1 MKITLDC
8 LLSFWS
14 KRGKAFG
21 SLAPQMGRAQWA
33 ASGET
38 LRAGGLMDYLRLTRR
53 VRAAKQ
59 PRGGYINPRTMDVR
73 YLTGQAPA
81 LLDHNVESIHPSLV
95 GMAVDYLTRYA
106 LAPLQDDA
114 GWYRAERAFS
124 ISRNGAEMVGRK
136 DYADSL
142 CEFLNEELERVGQR
156 PEDSSVDYW
165 LPSLWDH
172 ETGEVYENMRVTVP
186 GRKAIDAAVK
196 LASFDVAFRAG
207 VDQYNPDANTT
218 PDATTVNH
226 ITTMVARSLNF
237 FQVYGPVTGSGF
249 WAGDSDGDFLTAD
262 TIWDFKVSVNPP
274 TSVHTL
280 QLLALW
286 IMGTRQ
292 FQKIKYLGIY
302 NPRLDA
308 VYRFPVASI
317 SAEVIA
323 EVSASDVV

>member
-1 MKITLDC
+1 
-8 LLSFWS
+8 
-14 KRGKAFG
+14 
-21 SLAPQMGRAQWA
+21 
-33 ASGET
+33 
-38 LRAGGLMDYLRLTRR
+38 MDYQRLTRR

-59 PRGGYINPRTMDVR
+59 PRGGYLNPRTMEVR
-73 YLTGQAPA
+73 YLSGDAPA
-81 LLDHNVESIHPSLV
+81 PLNHKVESVAPSLV

-106 LAPLQDDA
+106 LSPLKDDV

-124 ISRNGAEMVGRK
+124 ISLNGAEMVGRGEF
-136 DYADSL
+136 AGGL
-142 CEFLNEELERVGQR
+142 CEFLNEELEQVGQR

-165 LPSLWDH
+165 LPSLWDR
-172 ETGEVYENMRVTVP
+172 ETGEVYENVRVTVP
-186 GRKAIDAAVK
+186 SAAAVAVAVK

-207 VDQYNPDANTT
+207 VEHYNPDANTET
-218 PDATTVNH
+218 DATTVQH
-226 ITTMVARSLNF
+226 IRTMVARSLAF
-237 FQVYGPVTGSGF
+237 FREYGPVTQSGF

-262 TIWDFKVSVNPP
+262 TIWDFKVSINPP

-286 IMGTRQ
+286 IMGTKQ

-317 SAEVIA
+317 STEVIA
-323 EVSASDVV
+323 EVSASDVIGL